1 MRNMLIGFVLGIMMC
16 VLLGNAEHHPRRIS
30 DKLPYQPYMEHN
42 STSWGLHRTRE
53 VIESNTKV
61 LLENQAKI
69 YGLIYDRCGSN
80 RD

>member
-1 MRNMLIGFVLGIMMC
+1 M
-16 VLLGNAEHHPRRIS
+16 P
-30 DKLPYQPYMEHN
+30 
-42 STSWGLHRTRE
+42 TRGWRMGSIE
-53 VIESNTKV
+53 DVVESNTKI